1 MYTKVKF
8 TNDDDDDADAK
19 REGYTEDAKIKSKRR
34 FQREVKWHE
43 ATQLKINKQELQK
56 QSFAQK
62 SSQQNNQ

>member
-1 MYTKVKF
+1 MMMMQKEKDIQKMQNKIQEKVQ
-8 TNDDDDDADAK
+8 TEAK
-19 REGYTEDAKIKSKRR
+19 G
-34 FQREVKWHE
+34 HE